1 MADLIAMQPNINI
14 PLFIVAPD
22 ERRDKVN
29 SEVNRP
35 VFTHLTTPMNQICRY
50 IAFSRLRDAVSKAG
64 SMIKYLRPEFLDD
77 IAEDCDVY
85 QDD

>member
-1 MADLIAMQPNINI
+1 LI
-14 PLFIVAPD
+14 D
-22 ERRDKVN
+22 SRRQQHYGN
-29 SEVNRP
+29 AEVNRP
-35 VFTHLTTPMNQICRY
+35 VFTHLATPMNQICRY
-50 IAFSRLRDAVSKAG
+50 IAFSKLRDAVSKAG